1 MCICIVRF
9 FSAKEIQIHA
19 KTIEE
24 RISSTFTYGKRQV
37 QNSASIGG
45 RGEKMKKKE
54 EKIGL

>member
-1 MCICIVRF
+1 MYSKI
-9 FSAKEIQIHA
+9 FSSKEIQIHA

-24 RISSTFTYGKRQV
+24 KNFQYIYLRELST
-37 QNSASIGG
+37 SIDG